1 MTDIEIA
8 RSTKL
13 EEIEVVASKYGIPA
27 KELEHYGHYMA
38 KVPTRLI
45 DEERV
50 MCEMAVS
57 AYRAGAD
64 IYITYFAKELAECM
78 QKGLIG

>member
-13 EEIEVVASKYGIPA
+13 EEIETVATNYGIPA

-38 KVPTRLI
+38 KVPTSLI
-45 DEERV
+45 NEDKVKKSNLILVTEIG
-50 MCEMAVS
+50 
-57 AYRAGAD
+57 RAHV
-64 IYITYFAKELAECM
+64 
-78 QKGLIG
+78 